1 MNMSRTNFSA
11 TNIYVIL
18 IFGGEKMGINE
29 YIQIGNKLRKAR
41 TEKGYTQKQFA
52 ELVGIPYSTYSN
64 YENNNREPGRESL
77 ERIANALGLSV
88 IELLEFWEVAADTP
102 NDVSEDKPF
111 SFPALEKKVEE
122 IGYGIIYGTYE
133 NSDGIEISPSDILIK
148 YPDGKEI
155 YITPSDLEN
164 LNDDT
169 DSYLK
174 FKLEEL
180 RKKKQK

>member
-1 MNMSRTNFSA
+1 
-11 TNIYVIL
+11 
-18 IFGGEKMGINE
+18 MGINE

-102 NDVSEDKPF
+102 
-111 SFPALEKKVEE
+111 
-122 IGYGIIYGTYE
+122 T
-133 NSDGIEISPSDILIK
+133 
-148 YPDGKEI
+148 
-155 YITPSDLEN
+155 DLEN